1 MNCIAD
7 FRSFKSTSDPSII
20 PEEPSDTYTLP
31 GCENL
36 QIIRQLSDAKFP
48 VYLVSYLPT
57 GQEFAMKIFPWE
69 NDSPTSFFLNEV
81 RFAQFCHSNIIP
93 IVYYDYEQEAGAAG
107 EFSKISYLLMEFAK
121 YGDLFDV
128 LITAKIP
135 LTEVLV
141 RTYFHQVIE
150 GLEALHSSGA
160 AHLDLKLENVLMDHN
175 YILKLVD
182 FDLSYMYGDGKVNT
196 RGTKNFRAPEMLTG
210 TCSNPQAADI
220 YSAGILLFLMK
231 TGGIIPHKEDDSAD
245 GGLIQRLTQLNP
257 KKFWEKHCEAAIK
270 KSSFF
275 SEDFKNLFTRMTKAN
290 PEERPTIAQIKSS
303 KWYNKEICSKEDI
316 FLYMNGRFSF

>member
-1 MNCIAD
+1 MNCIAPL
-7 FRSFKSTSDPSII
+7 RSFKSTSDPSMI

-81 RFAQFCHSNIIP
+81 RFAQFCHPNIIP
-93 IVYYDYEQEAGAAG
+93 IVYYDYEQEAGFAG
-107 EFSKISYLLMEFAK
+107 ESSKISYLLMEFAK

-175 YILKLVD
+175 YMLKLVD

-275 SEDFKNLFTRMTKAN
+275 SEDFKNLFMRMTKAN